1 MKKLFLTMSVAL
13 VCSPAL
19 AGAPGMPPPDMQ
31 VPEMDAGAA
40 VAAIALLVGAAA
52 IIRER
57 RNRK

>member
-1 MKKLFLTMSVAL
+1 MKKFILASAIAL
-13 VCSPAL
+13 ISSPAW
-19 AGAPGMPPPDMQ
+19 AGTGTQ
-31 VPEMDAGAA
+31 VSVPEMDGGAA